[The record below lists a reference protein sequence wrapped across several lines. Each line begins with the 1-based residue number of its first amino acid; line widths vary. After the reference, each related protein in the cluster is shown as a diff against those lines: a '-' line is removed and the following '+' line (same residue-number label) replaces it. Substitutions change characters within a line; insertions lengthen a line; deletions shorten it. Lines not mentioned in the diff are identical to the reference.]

1 MAKIFSNLFWTV
13 IWTVLAIL
21 TLYGVVFL
29 GATWHIPTL
38 GICCLMAW
46 TMYTDKA
53 YGTSVREYFKS
64 RRGKGRA
71 GR

>member
-13 IWTVLAIL
+13 IWTVLALL
-21 TLYGVVFL
+21 TLYGVVFC

-53 YGTSVREYFKS
+53 EGTSVREYFKT
-64 RRGKGRA
+64 RKGNRRA

>member
-1 MAKIFSNLFWTV
+1 MAKIFSNLLWTV
-13 IWTVLAIL
+13 IWTVLAIV
-21 TLYGVVFL
+21 TLCGVIFG